1 MGFCRWEKSQLA
13 ASLGPVL
20 QGTVGTYR
28 VVSEEGARSAE
39 AELQGLLR
47 TGSNTHD
54 PAMLQT

>member
-1 MGFCRWEKSQLA
+1 MA

-47 TGSNTHD
+47 TGSSTHD
-54 PAMLQT
+54 PAMLQA